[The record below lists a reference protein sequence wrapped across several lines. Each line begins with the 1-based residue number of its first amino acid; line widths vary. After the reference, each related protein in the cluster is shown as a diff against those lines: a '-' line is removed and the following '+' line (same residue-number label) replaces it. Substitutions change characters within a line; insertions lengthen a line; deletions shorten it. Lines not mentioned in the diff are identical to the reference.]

1 MEAETAVLRTII
13 RLKPVADAALDIDAE
28 LARFEAEER
37 ERLGLEAAKP
47 HFYDP
52 VPRRFTES
60 QRAHTTILCGG
71 LTAAHDRLIVGAI
84 GSLGY
89 RIQPLDQPDNEA
101 LRLGKEFGNRGQC
114 NPTYYTVG
122 NLVKHLAWLRDE
134 QGLSAREIE
143 DNYLFVTSGA
153 CGPCRFGMYATEYR
167 KALRDAGLP
176 GFRVMLFH
184 MEGGLR
190 QATGER
196 PGLEMNARF
205 FLKLLQGLMLG
216 DVLNLIGYRLRPYEV
231 TPGAADAALARCRD
245 RLYEALQ
252 NRRRLGPA
260 LRACRRELAAI
271 GVDRTRVK
279 PKVSI
284 IGEFWAMTT
293 EGDGNYRLQRFLE
306 QEGAEVDVQPVTN
319 WLLYMIWWGR
329 FAVRERR
336 LLRAGAPAGAEAVT
350 RRHLALFWVADK
362 AARLVFGWYARRLGL
377 RRYHLADM
385 NAIAAAARGHYN
397 LSVEGGEGHMEVGKF
412 VLAAQQR
419 KAALVVSVKPFG
431 CMPSSGVSD
440 GVQSCVTERHPQTLF
455 LPIETSG
462 DGAVNVYSRVQ
473 MMLFKAREQA
483 RREIEQA
490 EAETGV
496 TLAQARSLVQR
507 FPWLARSLW
516 QPPHSYRASTTAAN
530 VLYAAARLRG
540 LARFAAPARVANE
553 PSA

>member
-1 MEAETAVLRTII
+1 MNTPHTAGRVIPLTP
-13 RLKPVADAALDIDAE
+13 LGTTPDIERE

-37 ERLGLEAAKP
+37 TRLGLDAART
-47 HFYDP
+47 HWHDP
-52 VPRRFTES
+52 VPQRFTADR
-60 QRAHTTILCGG
+60 RAHTTILCGG

-101 LRLGKEFGNRGQC
+101 LRMGKEFGNRGQC
-114 NPTYYTVG
+114 NPTYFTVG
-122 NLVKHLAWLRDE
+122 NLVKHLTWLRDE
-134 QGLSAREIE
+134 RGLGTQEIVE
-143 DNYLFVTSGA
+143 NYLFVTGGA

-167 KALRDAGLP
+167 KALRDAGFE
-176 GFRVMLFH
+176 GFRVLLFQ

-190 QATGER
+190 QATGDK

-205 FLKLLQGLMLG
+205 FLKLLQGVMLG
-216 DVLNLIGYRLRPYEV
+216 DVLNLIGYRLRPYELE
-231 TPGAADAALARCRD
+231 PGATDAALARCRD
-245 RLYEALQ
+245 LIGEALAS
-252 NRRRLGPA
+252 RRRLGPV
-260 LRACRRELAAI
+260 LRACRRALAQVA
-271 GVDRTRVK
+271 VERTRIK
-279 PKVSI
+279 PKVSV

-293 EGDGNYRLQRFLE
+293 EGDGNYRLQSFLE

-329 FAVRERR
+329 FVTRERR
-336 LLRAGAPAGAEAVT
+336 WLRAGAPSGTESTT
-350 RRHLALFWVADK
+350 RRQLALLWLADK
-362 AARLVFGWYARRLGL
+362 AARLVFGGYARRLGL
-377 RRYHLADM
+377 ERYHLADM
-385 NAIAAAARGHYN
+385 DAIAAAARSHYDFN
-397 LSVEGGEGHMEVGKF
+397 VAGGEGHMEVGKF
-412 VLAAQQR
+412 ILAAQQR
-419 KAALVVSVKPFG
+419 KAALVISVKPFG

-440 GVQSCVTERHPQTLF
+440 GVQSYVTERHPQTLF

-496 TLAQARSLVQR
+496 TAAQARSLVQR
-507 FPWLARSLW
+507 LPWLARSLW

-530 VLYAAARLRG
+530 LVYAAARWRR
-540 LARFAAPARVANE
+540 LARFAAPAHVANE